1 MDTETVV
8 SPPSESAKLFWN
20 TPELLVM
27 TFRHM
32 RRADQA
38 RCAGLNKYSSEH
50 ALDAIYRDNP
60 PLENLLALLSP
71 LAAVPRT
78 GQPNSVE
85 WKFTKALR
93 VADWDRFRH
102 YSFRVRSL
110 VKTIESFVL
119 SQESMLDLFTTMPP
133 GVAFLPC
140 LTNLCWEE
148 VDPSTMSFVITLF
161 NSKLKEVELTLAEAP
176 IDSRILLEQLSRRS
190 PELESLQFWTTDAEV
205 NDSLALSGLVEAVR
219 SLPSLRSLELCAPMF
234 NSPLLQ
240 QLSQTNRRLKRLW
253 FFIYGP
259 DASKMCSDDKE
270 DRSAESFSEL
280 RDVSIPSSGLT
291 TLFGRHVEGY
301 QLTFLHVAVDD
312 DMTALR
318 DNLSVVAT
326 SCSNLKHLSIMHHIN
341 HPEASAAA
349 LSMEMVTPLLAL
361 KSLQVLVIDHSE
373 PPNLSNQDL
382 QQISASFPELQH
394 FELCVRARGRP
405 KPISPTLECLIP
417 FAQNCKKL
425 ISIGIFMDTSISPP
439 LLRLNEIMFP
449 PNFSAMHVQYS
460 KIIDHIS
467 VVDFLI
473 SIFPAHAS
481 LTISPY
487 SPHLRYVSGPM
498 ALNFPGAM
506 RQVDEE
512 SAKSL
517 QEWGRASRLLAG
529 LSRARDLLDLRRQ
542 WSPETS

>member
-1 MDTETVV
+1 MDTDTFL
-8 SPPSESAKLFWN
+8 PPPLESAELFWN
-20 TPELLVM
+20 TPELLAM
-27 TFRHM
+27 TFQHM
-32 RRADQA
+32 RRADRA
-38 RCAGLNKYSSEH
+38 RCAGLSKYSSEH

-60 PLENLLALLSP
+60 PLEHLLALLSP

-78 GQPNSVE
+78 GQPNRVE

-102 YSFRVRSL
+102 YNFRVRSL

-140 LTNLCWEE
+140 LANLCWEE

-176 IDSRILLEQLSRRS
+176 IDSRIILEQLSRRA
-190 PELESLQFWTTDAEV
+190 PELESLQFWTMDTEV
-205 NDSLALSGLVEAVR
+205 NDDLAQSGIVEAVR
-219 SLPSLRSLELCAPMF
+219 GLPSLRSLELCAPIF
-234 NSPLLQ
+234 SSALLQ
-240 QLSQTNRRLKRLW
+240 QLSQTNLRLTRLW

-259 DASKMCSDDKE
+259 DASKMRVDGKE
-270 DRSAESFSEL
+270 DRSAASFSEL
-280 RDVSIPSSGLT
+280 RDVSITSSGLT
-291 TLFGRHVEGY
+291 TFFGDYVEGH
-301 QLTFLHVAVDD
+301 QLAFLHVEVDD
-312 DMTALR
+312 GMTALR
-318 DNLSVVAT
+318 GNLSVVAT
-326 SCSNLKHLSIMHHIN
+326 SCSNLKHLSIMHNI
-341 HPEASAAA
+341 PQASAKA
-349 LSMEMVTPLLAL
+349 LSMDMITPLLVL
-361 KSLQVLVIDHSE
+361 KSLQVLVIDHSK
-373 PPNLSNQDL
+373 PPNISNQDI

-394 FELCVRARGRP
+394 FELCVRAHGMP

-439 LLRLNEIMFP
+439 PLRLNEIVFP
-449 PNFSAMHVQYS
+449 PNFSTMLVQYS

-467 VVDFLI
+467 VVDFLL

-481 LTISPY
+481 LTLSPY

-498 ALNFPGAM
+498 GLNYPGAF
-506 RQVDEE
+506 RTVDED
-512 SAKSL
+512 SARHL
-517 QEWGRASRLLAG
+517 QEWGRASQLLAG
-529 LSRARDLLDLRRQ
+529 LSRARELLNFQRQ
-542 WSPETS
+542 